1 MKKTLLALCV
11 VSLAAGSAQAQL
23 FRPTVVEGA
32 LLGGAAGAIIGHNSD
47 RRTGEGAVIGALAGA
62 VIGAVLDDRPA
73 PRPVVVSPPPVCV
86 APPPQVVYVYETPVC
101 PPPPPAPV
109 VVYYSRPVTVYSGYV
124 RPPRP
129 VVYVNAGGPPW
140 SCAPQY
146 GHGHWR

>member
-23 FRPTVVEGA
+23 FRPTVV
-32 LLGGAAGAIIGHNSD
+32 
-47 RRTGEGAVIGALAGA
+47 EGAVIGALAGA

-86 APPPQVVYVYETPVC
+86 SPPPQVVYVYETPVC

-129 VVYVNAGGPPW
+129 VVYVNPGGPPW